1 MRIAILTGAG
11 LSAESGLGT
20 FRDVDGLWTKFDLKE
35 VATPEGYAR
44 DPVKVLDF
52 YNMRRRNAG
61 EATPN
66 AAHDALGRLAASDR
80 HDVTIITQNIDDLH
94 ERGSHERGGGSGV
107 NHIHGSLFEALCADC
122 GHVWPHRE
130 DMTIEDACPACETV
144 GTVRPNIVWF
154 GEVPYRMDEAVAAIE
169 TCDLFVSIGTSG
181 TVYPAAGFVD
191 IAHDAGARTLE
202 LNLEASDGPFGEVRE
217 GPASTVVPVWVA
229 NVLSGNG

>member
-1 MRIAILTGAG
+1 MRIVILTGAG

-20 FRDVDGLWTKFDLKE
+20 FRDEDGLWTKFDLKE

-44 DPVKVLDF
+44 DPVQVLDF
-52 YNMRRRNAG
+52 YNMRRRNAR
-61 EATPN
+61 EAEPN
-66 AAHDALGRLAASDR
+66 AAHGALGRLVASGR

-94 ERGSHERGGGSGV
+94 ERGGVAAV

-122 GHVWPHRE
+122 GHVWPHRD
-130 DMTIEDACPACETV
+130 DMTIEDACPECETV

-154 GEVPYRMDEAVAAIE
+154 GEIPYNMDEAVAAIE
-169 TCDLFVSIGTSG
+169 ACDLFVSIGTSG

-202 LNLEASDGPFGEVRE
+202 LNLEASDGAFGEVRE
-217 GPASTVVPVWVA
+217 GPATSIVPAWVA
-229 NVLSGNG
+229 GVLSGNG

>member
-1 MRIAILTGAG
+1 MSIVILTGAG

-20 FRDVDGLWTKFDLKE
+20 FRDADGLWLKFDLKE

-44 DPVKVLDF
+44 DPVQVLDF
-52 YNMRRRNAG
+52 YNMRRRNAA
-61 EATPN
+61 EAAPN
-66 AAHDALGRLAASDR
+66 AAHQALGRLVASDR
-80 HDVTIITQNIDDLH
+80 HEVTIITQNIDDLH
-94 ERGSHERGGGSGV
+94 ERGGTPNV

-130 DMTIEDACPACETV
+130 DMTIEDACPACETI

-154 GEVPYRMDEAVAAIE
+154 GEVPYRMEEAVAAIE

-191 IAHDAGARTLE
+191 IADDAGARTLE
-202 LNLEASDGPFGEVRE
+202 LNLEASGGIFGEVRE
-217 GPASTVVPVWVA
+217 GPASSVVPGWVA